1 MRTVKLLEVGESVE
15 TKFTEQAKNIET
27 PFILRAMGVL
37 SKADVE
43 YKASKN
49 QRLLVELAIMQI
61 CSIKNELEKKKD

>member
-1 MRTVKLLEVGESVE
+1 
-15 TKFTEQAKNIET
+15 
-27 PFILRAMGVL
+27 MGVL

-43 YKASKN
+43 YKSSKN